1 MEIENK
7 IEERQSNLD
16 LLSAENRVLKKEICR
31 YDNKLSVEQNKL
43 EITTK
48 ALEFVESVANAR
60 RGSMKDKIESVLSE
74 ALCMI
79 YGSNYQVEMIYE
91 FRHNRT
97 ALDIEYIKETPDGD
111 VRRALDGSGHGLGIF
126 DVVSV
131 PIRMLVL
138 MGSDNIDKVCFL
150 DEPYHFISDDKI
162 PLVGEF
168 LRTLCDKL
176 QMQVVMSTH
185 HRELMNYADKNY
197 FISNTNN
204 VATLEMT

>member
-111 VRRALDGSGHGLGIF
+111 VRRALDGSGHGLGIS